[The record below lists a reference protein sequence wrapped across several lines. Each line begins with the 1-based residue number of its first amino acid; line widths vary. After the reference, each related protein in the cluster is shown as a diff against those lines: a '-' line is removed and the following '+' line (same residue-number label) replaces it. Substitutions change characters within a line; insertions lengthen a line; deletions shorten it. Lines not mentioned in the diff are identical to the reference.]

1 MKNLRFVLVALM
13 MVSVVAFAQ
22 QKQQPLKKQAP
33 KQEQKQQVKK
43 ATPEQRATR
52 QTETLANKLVLT
64 AEQKASV
71 NKAILDKINTLDQIK
86 AKYQG
91 NKSKERNT
99 ELKNTRIAFEQE
111 MKTILT
117 PEQYDK
123 WYKARE
129 ARRSNK
135 SNKNKK
141 VKTAEPEETENIF

>member
-13 MVSVVAFAQ
+13 MVSVAAFAQ
-22 QKQQPLKKQAP
+22 QKQPVKKQAP

-52 QTETLANKLVLT
+52 QTETLANKLQLT
-64 AEQKASV
+64 AEQKTSV

-91 NKSKERNT
+91 NKSKERNA

-117 PEQYDK
+117 PEQFDK

-129 ARRSNK
+129 ARRSNR
-135 SNKNKK
+135 SNKNQK
-141 VKTAEPEETENIF
+141 VKTAEPEESENIF